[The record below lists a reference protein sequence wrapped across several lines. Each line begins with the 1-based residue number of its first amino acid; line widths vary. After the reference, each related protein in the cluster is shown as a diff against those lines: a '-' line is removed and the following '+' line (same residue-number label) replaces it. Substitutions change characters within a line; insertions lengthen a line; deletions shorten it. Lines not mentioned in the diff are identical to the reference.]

1 MQDYHYLAYQQW
13 PNGEQTVLEH
23 LYHSLD
29 ELAHDIYSQED
40 DGRTCKALKIDPQNL
55 MIEDVTESLKQEMVR
70 KANREYDN
78 GLLELDT
85 IHPLISEEFESEKI
99 AQDLMEYA

>member
-13 PNGEQTVLEH
+13 PDGEKTVLEH
-23 LYHSLD
+23 LYYSLD
-29 ELAHDIYSQED
+29 QLVDDIYSQED
-40 DGRTCKALKIDPQNL
+40 DGRTFQALKVDPQNL
-55 MIEDVTESLKQEMVR
+55 MIEDVTEALKQEMLR
-70 KANREYDN
+70 KANREYDD

-85 IHPLISEEFESEKI
+85 LHPLISEEFEDEKI